1 MEGLAQAG
9 NGTAEFV
16 KEGERMQPKVCNYLC
31 RYIHIHQNVFLMQV
45 IRSLKRALQPAIT
58 DVSVLFQVPKE
69 YGVLQSPHKL
79 PPIFNGEKLV
89 VYAVL
94 KSKEGLTKKMDCT
107 AVLKGNM
114 LGEKQ
119 EHKVPFTLDSS
130 AAAPSLP
137 VVHHLAAKALIA
149 DWESEYKEKKSIID
163 LSIESSVIS
172 SHTAFIAID
181 EESSE
186 PVSGAMKT
194 YDINAVLLQLS
205 QMEDGMF
212 RSSRKVRKLNLA
224 MGSAVGIST
233 SRKRGASAEFSMPA
247 SAELLGS
254 DLSLGM
260 PLLSSLFG
268 GGGASLPPPP
278 FSCGAGGPPPP
289 LPPPLSHGGAGPPPP
304 PLSHGASGPPPPPLS
319 RGAGGPPPF
328 PPPGAP
334 VPMKMYQY
342 SASYSSVAVTDRV
355 DPLMTLITA
364 QQVNGSW
371 ALNTSLAQLMGKSL
385 QDLKSACSIEMKEDV
400 AGVWATVLAV
410 SLLRARYS
418 SQQDEWELI
427 AMKAELWLKK
437 QSLPPGCTLEQLFQ
451 AAQRFCK
458 MTV

>member
-1 MEGLAQAG
+1 
-9 NGTAEFV
+9 
-16 KEGERMQPKVCNYLC
+16 
-31 RYIHIHQNVFLMQV
+31 MQV

-69 YGVLQSPHKL
+69 YEVLQSPHNL

-89 VYAVL
+89 VYGVL
-94 KSKEGLTKKMDCT
+94 KSKGRSKKMDCT

-114 LGEKQ
+114 VGEKQ

-130 AAAPSLP
+130 AAALSLP
-137 VVHHLAAKALIA
+137 VVHHLAAKALIT
-149 DWESEYKEKKSIID
+149 DWESEYKEKKSIVD

-194 YDINAVLLQLS
+194 YDISAMPLQLS
-205 QMEDGMF
+205 QMPLMRMSMGAAMPLSQMHG
-212 RSSRKVRKLNLA
+212 RGAPKAKKVVRRAGASRKKGMTANFRML
-224 MGSAVGIST
+224 
-233 SRKRGASAEFSMPA
+233 ASAEQRECEASFSMP
-247 SAELLGS
+247 LR
-254 DLSLGM
+254 
-260 PLLSSLFG
+260 SSFG
-268 GGGASLPPPP
+268 GGG
-278 FSCGAGGPPPP
+278 G
-289 LPPPLSHGGAGPPPP
+289 
-304 PLSHGASGPPPPPLS
+304 GPPPPPLS
-319 RGAGGPPPF
+319 RGAGGPPP

-334 VPMKMYQY
+334 VPMDM

-355 DPLMTLITA
+355 STDPLTSLITA

-371 ALNTSLAQLMGKSL
+371 ALNASLAQLTGKSL
-385 QDLKSACSIEMKEDV
+385 QDLKSACPIEVKEEV

-427 AMKAELWLKK
+427 AMKAESWLKK
-437 QSLPPGCTLEQLFQ
+437 QSLPPGCTLEQFFQ
-451 AAQRFCK
+451 AAHAQKLF
-458 MTV
+458 

>member
-1 MEGLAQAG
+1 M
-9 NGTAEFV
+9 
-16 KEGERMQPKVCNYLC
+16 
-31 RYIHIHQNVFLMQV
+31 

-69 YGVLQSPHKL
+69 YEVLQSPHNL

-89 VYAVL
+89 VYGVL
-94 KSKEGLTKKMDCT
+94 KSKGRSKKTDCT

-114 LGEKQ
+114 VGEKQ

-130 AAAPSLP
+130 AATPSLP

-149 DWESEYKEKKSIID
+149 DWESEYKEKKSIVD

-194 YDINAVLLQLS
+194 YDISAMPLRQS
-205 QMEDGMF
+205 QMPVMRMSMGAAMPLSKMRRG
-212 RSSRKVRKLNLA
+212 RSAPKAKKLDIAVRSADSSASKGRVLSARSR
-224 MGSAVGIST
+224 
-233 SRKRGASAEFSMPA
+233 PA
-247 SAELLGS
+247 SEEQWEGMA
-254 DLSLGM
+254 SLGM
-260 PLLSSLFG
+260 PLRSSFG
-268 GGGASLPPPP
+268 GGG
-278 FSCGAGGPPPP
+278 G
-289 LPPPLSHGGAGPPPP
+289 
-304 PLSHGASGPPPPPLS
+304 GPPPPPLS
-319 RGAGGPPPF
+319 RGAGGPPP

-334 VPMKMYQY
+334 VPYP
-342 SASYSSVAVTDRV
+342 SSYCNLTVTDRV
-355 DPLMTLITA
+355 STDPLTSLITA

-371 ALNTSLAQLMGKSL
+371 ALNASLAQLMGKSL
-385 QDLKSACSIEMKEDV
+385 QDLESACPIEMEEV

-427 AMKAELWLKK
+427 AMKAESWLKK

-451 AAQRFCK
+451 AAQKLF
-458 MTV
+458 